1 MVFTAATDSWI
12 YILFG
17 ILWVV
22 FAVYKGNKKAA
33 SQTKKT
39 VEEVSEPLSASF
51 EKIMDTFSSEEQEK
65 ETVQNKVPEDEKE
78 EAVAGTQ
85 TATPVDEGIRTTA
98 SEEKPLEVSSPPK
111 TKSRKIN
118 LRQAII
124 YSEILRRPYE

>member
-1 MVFTAATDSWI
+1 MVFTAATDSWV

-65 ETVQNKVPEDEKE
+65 AEETVQERVPEDEKE
-78 EAVAGTQ
+78 EAGEGPQ
-85 TATPVDEGIRTTA
+85 TITPADEGIRTTV
-98 SEEKPLEVSSPPK
+98 SEEKPLEVSPPP
-111 TKSRKIN
+111 KSRKIN